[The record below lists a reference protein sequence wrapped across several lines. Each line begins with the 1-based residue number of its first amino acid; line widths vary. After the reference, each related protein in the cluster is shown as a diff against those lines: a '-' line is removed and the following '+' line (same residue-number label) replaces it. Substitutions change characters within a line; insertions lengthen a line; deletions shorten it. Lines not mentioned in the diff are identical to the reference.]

1 MSAWRASRA
10 DGQIIPQTLQVP
22 GDKSISH
29 RAAMLAALA
38 SGQSE
43 IVNFLPGSDC
53 LATVAALEKLGA
65 EVTWL
70 DRNHLLIRG
79 RSALRSPQVPL
90 DCGNSGTSM
99 RLLAGLLAGQNI
111 AAELRG
117 DASLSTRPMR
127 RVVDPLR
134 RMGARIEALGEDGRP
149 PLRIEAGDGLRGV
162 SYTPPMPSAQV
173 KSSVLLAGLG
183 ARGQT
188 CVRESTPTRDHTE
201 RMLPHFGVAV
211 ERSAGAACLVGGRP
225 LRAAR
230 VDVPGD
236 FSSAA
241 FLLLA
246 GIIGR
251 VEMRAQHVGVNP
263 ARTGLLSMLERMGG
277 NVQVAARGEVGAEP
291 VADLVATPGALH
303 GALLPASLVP
313 AAIDEMP
320 AVFAA
325 AACASGQTVI
335 EGASELRVKESDRI
349 TAMVEGLETLGVRCR
364 EAPDGASIQGGS
376 VRGGEVDAHGDH
388 RVAMA
393 FSVLALAASEP
404 IVVRGVEMV
413 DTSFPGFADAVRP
426 LGLAIEPID

>member
-188 CVRESTPTRDHTE
+188 CVRESTPTPAIT
-201 RMLPHFGVAV
+201 
-211 ERSAGAACLVGGRP
+211 RSACCRTSEW
-225 LRAAR
+225 R
-230 VDVPGD
+230 
-236 FSSAA
+236 SSAP
-241 FLLLA
+241 
-246 GIIGR
+246 
-251 VEMRAQHVGVNP
+251 P
-263 ARTGLLSMLERMGG
+263 ARLAWLADDRCAPRESMSRAIFLRRRFFSWPALS
-277 NVQVAARGEVGAEP
+277 
-291 VADLVATPGALH
+291 
-303 GALLPASLVP
+303 
-313 AAIDEMP
+313 
-320 AVFAA
+320 
-325 AACASGQTVI
+325 
-335 EGASELRVKESDRI
+335 
-349 TAMVEGLETLGVRCR
+349 GVSRC
-364 EAPDGASIQGGS
+364 GHS
-376 VRGGEVDAHGDH
+376 
-388 RVAMA
+388 
-393 FSVLALAASEP
+393 
-404 IVVRGVEMV
+404 
-413 DTSFPGFADAVRP
+413 T
-426 LGLAIEPID
+426 